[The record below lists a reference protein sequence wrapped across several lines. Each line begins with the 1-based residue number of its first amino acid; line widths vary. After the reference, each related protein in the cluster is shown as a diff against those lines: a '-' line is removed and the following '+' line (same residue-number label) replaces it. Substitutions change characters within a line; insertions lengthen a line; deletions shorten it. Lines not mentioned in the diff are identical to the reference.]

1 MVVIKSAFFLIM
13 AEDYF
18 FAVPHL
24 AGVHFFE
31 VLYAG
36 GGRTF
41 LSEIAP
47 WQELSLTWIK
57 TTVQCYAMIG
67 TPFMK
72 EMAHQ
77 VVNCLWLK
85 LDPALYCLNK

>member
-13 AEDYF
+13 AKDYF
-18 FAVPHL
+18 FAVPYL

-57 TTVQCYAMIG
+57 TTLQCNALIG

-72 EMAHQ
+72 ELAHQ
-77 VVNCLWLK
+77 VANCLCLK
-85 LDPALYCLNK
+85 LDPAINCLNE